1 MNHAGE
7 IEPLVKM
14 VRPHVAVITTVEP
27 VHIAQFPN
35 VEAIADAKAEIFAGV
50 EPGGAAVLNRDNPH
64 FERLAAAARAAGI
77 QNIVGFG
84 EAEERR
90 RASSA

>member
-27 VHIAQFPN
+27 VHLEFFSGI
-35 VEAIADAKAEIFAGV
+35 EAIADAKAEIFEGL
-50 EPGGAAVLNRDNPH
+50 EPGGAVVLNRDNSQ
-64 FERLAAAARAAGI
+64 FARL
-77 QNIVGFG
+77 Q
-84 EAEERR
+84 R
-90 RASSA
+90 RAKKLGISRIVSFGATRNPTRG